1 MQEYGSGAP
10 VVVFEAGIAASS
22 LSWSL
27 VQGRVAEFA
36 RTVSYDRAGFG
47 WSDPAPTHSTALDA
61 AEDLGWL
68 LGAAG
73 IQVPVLLVG
82 HSFGGLVARIFQQLY
97 PERVAGMVLVD
108 PVVRR
113 EWREADAG
121 RLAMLKRGASLSRRG
136 AMLARLGVVGAA
148 LRLLTS
154 GNQRIPK
161 LLAKASA
168 GTGAGV
174 TDRLVGEVR
183 KMPRELWPAIAQHWS
198 QATAFE
204 AMSRNLEKLPV
215 SAAQLDEARTMGDLP
230 VLILSARA
238 VNPEHERDAAL
249 SSRGRCVVLPDAGHW
264 VQLDAPEEVVAAIR
278 EVSGMIRQ

>member
-1 MQEYGSGAP
+1 M
-10 VVVFEAGIAASS
+10 VVFEAGIAASS
-22 LSWSL
+22 LSWTL

-36 RTVSYDRAGFG
+36 RAVSYDRAGFG
-47 WSDPAPTHSTALDA
+47 WSDAAPLHSTARDA
-61 AEDLGWL
+61 AEDLARL
-68 LGAAG
+68 LHAAG
-73 IQVPVLLVG
+73 FHEPVILAG
-82 HSFGGLVARIFQQLY
+82 HSFGGLIVRVFQQLY

-121 RLAMLKRGASLSRRG
+121 RLAMLQRGASLSRRG
-136 AMLARLGVVGAA
+136 AFLARIGIVGAA
-148 LRLLTS
+148 LKLLTS

-174 TDRLVGEVR
+174 ADRLVGEVR

-198 QATAFE
+198 QARSFE

-215 SAAQLDEARTMGDLP
+215 SSAQLDETRTLDDLP
-230 VLILSARA
+230 LRILSARV
-238 VNPEHERDAAL
+238 VNPEHERDASL
-249 SSRGRCVVLPDAGHW
+249 SGQGRCVVLPHAGHW
-264 VQLDAPEEVVAAIR
+264 VHLDDPEAVIAAIR
-278 EVSGMIRQ
+278 EVAGMVG